1 MQSRISKTV
10 YFIICF
16 VFFTFVT
23 LYFSNL
29 IVNNISHGSVY
40 SNSLFSLDY
49 VENTGA
55 AFSILENFQ
64 EIIIIGSVVAICW
77 IFSFIIRNISNISMM
92 SIFFLALVASG
103 IGGNLHERIAYGF
116 VRDFIQ
122 LNFINFPVF
131 NISDIFINIGV
142 LAIILIIIFK
152 NKLS

>member
-1 MQSRISKTV
+1 MQNKMSKTL

-16 VFFTFVT
+16 AFFTFIT
-23 LYFSNL
+23 LHFSSM
-29 IVNNISHGSVY
+29 IVNNISNGGAY
-40 SNSLFSLDY
+40 SNCIFSLDY

-55 AFSILENFQ
+55 AFSLLENFQ
-64 EIIIIGSVVAICW
+64 EVIIIGSVVAICW
-77 IFSFIIRNISNISMM
+77 IFSFIVRNISNISMM
-92 SIFFLALVASG
+92 SIFFLSLLSAG

-142 LAIILIIIFK
+142 LAIIVIIIFK
-152 NKLS
+152 NKL